1 MITPFETHFVY
12 QAGRPRGRAE
22 QLAEDA
28 RAAELVAGFARGC
41 AVLAAAGR
49 CLGRLRRPQPAGE
62 GERAV
67 A

>member
-12 QAGRPRGRAE
+12 QAGRPRGR
-22 QLAEDA
+22 
-28 RAAELVAGFARGC
+28 AELVAGFARGC